1 MFSADKISSL
11 NELELNVYNYV
22 IANKNSVIY
31 MRIRDLANETHVSTT
46 TILRFCKKFNCDGFS
61 EFKIKLKM
69 NLNTSDE
76 VIIKDDKSA
85 LLEFFE
91 RATSDI
97 FINDIKDIANLINEN
112 KNIFWIGFGNSGSLA
127 TYAARYLGNMGK
139 FALAIS
145 DSFYPTEKILGEDSI
160 AIILSVE
167 GESPQI
173 IECANRIKRNGGLVV
188 SITNS
193 KNCTLAKLSDKN
205 ISYYSPSRK
214 NGHHQLT
221 TQVPVIY
228 IIEKIASELSIFMKQ

>member
-1 MFSADKISSL
+1 MFSADKISKL
-11 NELELNVYNYV
+11 NELELNVYKYV
-22 IANKNSVIY
+22 VENKNSVIY
-31 MRIRDLANETHVSTT
+31 MRIRDLANEAHVSTT
-46 TILRFCKKFNCDGFS
+46 TILRFCKKFECNGFS

-69 NLNTSDE
+69 MLSDNKE
-76 VIIKDDKSA
+76 IILKDDKSA

-91 RATSDI
+91 RTTSNE
-97 FINDIKDIANLINEN
+97 FTEDIKEIATLINEN
-112 KNIFWIGFGNSGSLA
+112 RNIFWIGFGNSGSLA

-145 DSFYPTEKILGEDSI
+145 DSFYPTEKILGDDSI
-160 AIILSVE
+160 ALILSVE

-173 IECANRIKRNGGLVV
+173 IECASRAKRNGGIVV

-205 ISYYSPSRK
+205 ISYYAPSKK

-228 IIEKIASELSIFMKQ
+228 IIEKIASELSIILN

>member
-1 MFSADKISSL
+1 MFTPDKISDL
-11 NELELNVYNYV
+11 NELELNVYKYV

-31 MRIRDLANETHVSTT
+31 MRIRDIANETHVSTT
-46 TILRFCKKFNCDGFS
+46 TILRFCKKFDCNGFS

-69 NLNTSDE
+69 MLSDNKE
-76 VIIKDDKSA
+76 VVLKDDKSA
-85 LLEFFE
+85 ILEFFE
-91 RATSDI
+91 RASSDE
-97 FINDIKDIANLINEN
+97 FNEDIKEIASLINEN

-139 FALAIS
+139 FALPIS
-145 DSFYPTEKILGEDSI
+145 DSFYPTEKILGDSSI
-160 AIILSVE
+160 AVILSVE

-173 IECANRIKRNGGLVV
+173 IECANRAKRNGGTVV

-205 ISYYSPSRK
+205 ISYYAPSKK

-228 IIEKIASELSIFMKQ
+228 IIEKISSELSKIID